1 MSLCPVCEIECAAA
15 THCGR
20 CGEALTLGDGFIL
33 ERLLGAGGQSRVYA
47 ARQHGRD
54 PEVAIKIMSLDRV
67 RDPKSIELFR
77 RAAQVMKGL
86 QHPSIARLVSYF
98 EVTRPT
104 AALFCLVQE
113 FVPGATL
120 AESLQR
126 GERFDQQSVVVLA
139 RQILD
144 VLNYLHGLSPPVIH
158 RDLKPSNIMRRPDGR
173 IVLIDF
179 DLVRDV
185 LRPEGGSTVSIGTP
199 GYTPM
204 EQYMGD
210 AAPSADLY
218 ALGVTLAVL
227 LSRKDPTEMRHGGEQ
242 RLSIREH
249 VNISPGFTR
258 VLERLIE
265 PDLTRRY
272 ASVSQVLRDLD
283 GMSVQPTQLTPAG
296 RHSPTMAMW
305 VGALTV
311 LGIALVSY
319 LVAGPS
325 SRTTP
330 PTSKVQTAPVA
341 AADPVARAAA
351 LISTPAPSSPPPT
364 QKPALAE
371 RITPTPTLL
380 LGSSWEGQVGNAR
393 VRINFAKTSPVSAQL
408 VVIDGTLDLG
418 PMQKLRAEISSVGVL
433 VLTVSRVKN
442 GVSIEQSYFANL
454 RTDGTMDGT
463 MDTNYDS
470 KGSSYTTH
478 ADFRLTRL
486 SREP

>member
-1 MSLCPVCEIECAAA
+1 MSLCPVCDIECAALPR
-15 THCGR
+15 CSR
-20 CGEALTLGDGFIL
+20 CGEPVTLGDGFTL
-33 ERLLGAGGQSRVYA
+33 ERLLGTGGQSRVYA

-54 PEVAIKIMSLDRV
+54 LEVALKIMSLHRV

-77 RAAQVMKGL
+77 RAAQVMEGL
-86 QHPSIARLVSYF
+86 NHPGIARLVTYF
-98 EVTRPT
+98 ETTRPT
-104 AALFCLVQE
+104 AALFCLAQE

-120 AESLQR
+120 ANSLQR
-126 GERFDQQSVVVLA
+126 GERFDERSVVALA

-158 RDLKPSNIMRRPDGR
+158 RDLKPSNIMRRPDGQ

-185 LRPEGGSTVSIGTP
+185 MRPEGGSTVSIGTP

-227 LSRKDPTEMRHGGEQ
+227 LSRKEPTEMRRGGEQ

-249 VNISPGFTR
+249 VNISPGFAR

-265 PDLTRRY
+265 PDLSRRY
-272 ASVSQVLRDLD
+272 ASVGQVLRDLD
-283 GMSVQPTQLTPAG
+283 SMSLPPAQPAPEG
-296 RHSPTMAMW
+296 GPSPTMAMW

-311 LGIALVSY
+311 LGVAVVSY
-319 LVAGPS
+319 LVASPS
-325 SRTTP
+325 SRS
-330 PTSKVQTAPVA
+330 TSTASKMESTPVA
-341 AADPVARAAA
+341 AATPVASAAA
-351 LISTPAPSSPPPT
+351 LTGTPSPSRSPPAHKPT
-364 QKPALAE
+364 LAE
-371 RITPTPTLL
+371 RIAPTPALL
-380 LGSSWEGQVGNAR
+380 LGSSWEGQVGDAQ
-393 VRINFAKTSPVSAQL
+393 VRLNFAKTSPIAAQL
-408 VVIDGTLDLG
+408 IVTDGTLDLG
-418 PMQKLRAEISSVGVL
+418 PLQKLRAEISSVGVL
-433 VLTVSRVKN
+433 VLSVSRLKN

-463 MDTNYDS
+463 MDTSYDS
-470 KGSSYTTH
+470 KGSSYTSH